1 MPSAGDIASNMVAA
15 LRVAEPNLDTSI
27 GTPIR
32 KILDTVAESVAE
44 AYTDSQLITYQYDID
59 SKVGGDLDDF
69 VALFGFTRIRAQRA
83 QGTVTFGRP
92 GGATANAQAVVI
104 PPGTQVVA
112 ILNPLVYVQ
121 TTVSAVLD
129 PGQLTVDIPV
139 ITLTA
144 GPQGNVGAGTLTT
157 LAQGI
162 PGITSVTNAQPLTGG
177 SAQESDEQLRARFKA
192 TVFRSLAGTEAMY
205 AAIPREIPQD
215 VNSPGSRAVSHV
227 NVIGA
232 TKKFR
237 EQIQVT
243 SGTANSTLVSAA
255 YIYADG
261 VVCGTSIDNG
271 DLLVQGSNFNF
282 TPTNPT
288 DGSSAS
294 AVLTAVTGMP
304 DGIYE
309 LEYEYVP
316 LASRNDPANTRFGK
330 GPINNRIDVWCN
342 GVIAEQATQSVT
354 FSNAIVTNDTAGSPY
369 LRTQFVY
376 SNPGNSTP
384 PAGYIIIPLA
394 FGPLISI
401 PSTIVISGTTYTYQT
416 DYWMGWRSGP
426 FGLGA
431 NSIYGLVWKNTS
443 APANGSTFSLS
454 YTYNRVARDVQEAIN
469 RWRILGTDAW
479 AHSGFGVPIKFHFAI
494 TYDRR
499 FTPSSVKSNIDTA
512 LAEFLGNLGFTAA
525 IQVSDVLQ
533 VVHNVPGV
541 DNVRF
546 LNSTD
551 DALSY
556 AMTRMSAFT
565 TEYQVGT
572 PYNSGGRAIDVQL
585 NDAEYPVFASTRII
599 TKAANNFGQY

>member
-144 GPQGNVGAGTLTT
+144 GSQGNVGAGLLTT

-162 PGITSVTNAQPLTGG
+162 PGITSVTNAQALTGG
-177 SAQESDEQLRARFKA
+177 TAQESDEQLRARFKA

-215 VNSPGSRAVSHV
+215 VNSPGSRAISHA

-232 TKKFR
+232 SKRFR

-243 SGTANSTLVSAA
+243 GGTANSTVTAAA

-261 VVCGTSIDNG
+261 VVCGTDIDG
-271 DLLVQGSNFNF
+271 GVLLTQGSNFTF

-288 DGSSAS
+288 NGSNAT
-294 AVLTAVTGMP
+294 AVLAAVTGMP

-309 LEYEYVP
+309 LEFEYVP
-316 LASRNDPANTRFGK
+316 QASRNDPANTRFNK
-330 GPINNRIDVWCN
+330 GYINNRIDIWCN
-342 GVIAEQATQSVT
+342 GTIAEQATQSIT

-369 LRTQFVY
+369 NRSQFPY
-376 SNPGNSTP
+376 SNPAANVP

-394 FGPLISI
+394 FGPIISV

-416 DYWMGWRSGP
+416 DYWFGWRSGP
-426 FGLGA
+426 FGSGA
-431 NSIYGLVWKNTS
+431 NSIYALVWKNTS
-443 APANGSTFSLS
+443 APANGSTFSLT
-454 YTYNRVARDVQEAIN
+454 YTYNRVARDVQDAVD
-469 RWRILGTDAW
+469 RWRLLGTDAW
-479 AHSGFGVPIKFHFAI
+479 AHCGLQIPIKFHFAI

-499 FTPSSVKSNIDTA
+499 FTPSSVNANIDTA
-512 LAEFLGNLGFTAA
+512 LAALLETLGFGTPL
-525 IQVSDVLQ
+525 QVSDVLQ
-533 VVHNVPGV
+533 TVHNVPGV

-551 DALSY
+551 DATSY
-556 AMTRMSAFT
+556 AMTQMSTFAANT
-565 TEYQVGT
+565 QVGT
-572 PYNSGGRAIDVQL
+572 PYNASGRAIDVQFPPS
-585 NDAEYPVFASTRII
+585 EYPVFHSTRII
-599 TKAANNFGQY
+599 TKASNNFGQY